1 MFDTIKSVL
10 VVFTEEGRGE
20 TSAAVPYAMS
30 LAQQAG
36 AHLTLQAAS
45 VRYAVPSSLINN
57 FAAEIVGKENRRM
70 AELAQKLAD
79 DARFTADL
87 AGVTCTV
94 EAPQLLYP
102 GLTQRFIAYARVH
115 DLAVLDAERETLEI
129 DRGLIEAAIFET
141 GRPALIVPPGRLGF
155 SAKRVLVAWDGGAAS
170 ARAVADAMTF
180 LIAADEVEILSV
192 TGEKDLSDRIP
203 GSELAPHL
211 ARHGAR
217 TTVKNIPMPS
227 AGVADAI
234 KREADAFG
242 ADLIVSGAFKHSR
255 LREWLLGGVTQS
267 LLKDC
272 AVPVLMSH

>member
-1 MFDTIKSVL
+1 MYDSIKSVL

-30 LAQQAG
+30 LAQQAA

-45 VRYAVPSSLINN
+45 VRYAVPSSLIND

-70 AELAQKLAD
+70 AGLAQRLAD

-115 DLAVLDAERETLEI
+115 DLAILDAERETLEI

-141 GRPALIVPPGRLGF
+141 GRPALIVPPSSLSF
-155 SAKRVLVAWDGGAAS
+155 SARRVLVAWDGGAAA
-170 ARAVADAMTF
+170 ARAVADAIPF
-180 LIAADEVEILSV
+180 IAAAEEVVIVSV

-203 GSELAPHL
+203 GAELAPHL
-211 ARHGAR
+211 ARHGAKVS
-217 TTVKNIPMPS
+217 VKTLPMPS
-227 AGVADAI
+227 AGVAEAI
-234 KREADAFG
+234 QAEAKAFG
-242 ADLIVSGAFKHSR
+242 ADLMVSGAFKHSR

-272 AVPVLMSH
+272 PVPVLMSH

>member
-1 MFDTIKSVL
+1 MYDSLKSIL

-20 TSAAVPYAMS
+20 TSAAIPYAMS

-70 AELAQKLAD
+70 ADLAQRLAED
-79 DARFTADL
+79 TRFGAAF
-87 AGVTCTV
+87 AGVTCAV

-129 DRGLIEAAIFET
+129 DRGLIEAALFES
-141 GRPALIVPPGRLGF
+141 GRPALIVPPGRLSF
-155 SAKRVLVAWDGGAAS
+155 SARKVLVAWDGGAAA
-170 ARAVADAMTF
+170 ARAVADAMPF
-180 LIAADEVEILSV
+180 LAAAEDVEILSV
-192 TGEKDLSDRIP
+192 AGEKDLSDRIP

-211 ARHGAR
+211 ARHGAKV
-217 TTVKNIPMPS
+217 TVKTLPVPS
-227 AGVADAI
+227 AGVAEAI
-234 KREADAFG
+234 QAEAKAFG
-242 ADLIVSGAFKHSR
+242 AELIVSGAFKHSR

-272 AVPVLMSH
+272 PVPVLMSH

>member
-1 MFDTIKSVL
+1 MYDSLKSIL

-20 TSAAVPYAMS
+20 TSAAIPYAMS

-70 AELAQKLAD
+70 ADLAQRLAED
-79 DARFTADL
+79 TRFGAAF
-87 AGVTCTV
+87 AGVTCAV

-115 DLAVLDAERETLEI
+115 DLAVLDAERDMLEI
-129 DRGLIEAAIFET
+129 DRGLIEAALFES
-141 GRPALIVPPGRLGF
+141 GRPALIVPPERLSF
-155 SAKRVLVAWDGGAAS
+155 SARKVLVAWDGGASA
-170 ARAVADAMTF
+170 ARAVADAMPF
-180 LIAADEVEILSV
+180 LAAAEEVEILSV

-211 ARHGAR
+211 ARHGAKV
-217 TTVKNIPMPS
+217 TVKTAPMRS
-227 AGVADAI
+227 AGVAEAI
-234 KREADAFG
+234 QAEAKAFG
-242 ADLIVSGAFKHSR
+242 AELIVSGAFKHSR

-272 AVPVLMSH
+272 PVPVLMSH